1 MNETPITIP
10 ATTDAVGAPSAGLVS
25 TTLVIYA
32 LFGAAAV
39 MGLVSSG
46 FPLISPLMGLVGIIG
61 VILAYVRR
69 ADAAGT
75 WLESHYR
82 WLIRTFWFSFL
93 WGMAGGLV
101 LVTLGLILIGIP
113 IAFGIWIAATIW
125 VLYRLIR
132 GYVLFNDSK
141 AIPGM

>member
-1 MNETPITIP
+1 MNETPVI
-10 ATTDAVGAPSAGLVS
+10 APSATPDAGVPSSSLVS
-25 TTLVIYA
+25 STLLVYA

-39 MGLVSSG
+39 IGLVSSG
-46 FPLISPLMGLVGIIG
+46 FPLISPLMGLIGIIG
-61 VILAYVRR
+61 LILAYVRR
-69 ADAAGT
+69 SDAAGT

-93 WGMAGGLV
+93 WGIIGGLV

-113 IAFGIWIAATIW
+113 IAFMIWIAATIW

-132 GYVLFNDSK
+132 GYVLFKDNK

>member
-25 TTLVIYA
+25 TTLIIYA